1 MPAAEF
7 LYKTTGYYAPVHER
21 SLLWNDLDAGVSW
34 SMHIAAIV
42 TDDSG

>member
-1 MPAAEF
+1 MSTAEF

-21 SLLWNDLDAGVSW
+21 SLLWNDLDVGVSW
-34 SMHIAAIV
+34 PMHMPAIV